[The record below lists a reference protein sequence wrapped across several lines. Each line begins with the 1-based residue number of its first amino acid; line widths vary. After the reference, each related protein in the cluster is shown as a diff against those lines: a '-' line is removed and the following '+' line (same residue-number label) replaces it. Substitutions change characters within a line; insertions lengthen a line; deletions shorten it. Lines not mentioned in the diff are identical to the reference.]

1 MITFSINI
9 AGANVL
15 DEALQ
20 ATQYIV
26 GEIKTDNSEGN
37 IRQSIVFLM
46 NEKWNPIAIRFEEK
60 TTEIILE
67 RECTY
72 IIVRVFNF

>member
-15 DEALQ
+15 DEALR
-20 ATQYIV
+20 ATQYLV
-26 GEIKTDNSEGN
+26 GEIKTDSSEGN

-46 NEKWNPIAIRFEEK
+46 NEKWNPVAIRFEEK